1 MPKIDCFEYIIDF
14 VQRYVNG
21 EMNRL
26 SFDLDFHSYMTRNYS
41 KMERKYGLLADC
53 FSFYLLEEGYDQS
66 DFLTNAEHKKLIR
79 KQFKEF
85 KAAMHD
91 GIL

>member
-1 MPKIDCFEYIIDF
+1 MPKMDSFEFIIDF
-14 VQRYVNG
+14 VQRYVDG

-26 SFDLDFHSYMTRNYS
+26 NFDLDFHSYMMRNYS
-41 KMERKYGLLADC
+41 KMERKYGQLADC

-66 DFLTNAEHKKLIR
+66 ELLTDAEHKKLIR

-85 KAAMHD
+85 KSAMQD